1 MKKFRMFRVFFL
13 LFAVLFA
20 LSGCTGKTTV
30 EQSGNAYTIYYLNT
44 SGIQLVG
51 SEYRTETTDLDALV
65 RELLDKM
72 GNVPADLDCQ
82 RGLPVLYQQQLVLL
96 LCQLNFQQF
105 LYNRAMPGL
114 SFPFR
119 KYVPSGLVFLLP
131 GSFWQFALTARLL
144 RSVLQL
150 LSVPVCSGALSHLH
164 GQLFLCGGLRSSVW
178 Y

>member
-30 EQSGNAYTIYYLNT
+30 EQSGNAYTIYYLNA

-51 SEYRTETTDLDALV
+51 SEYRTETADTDALV

-82 RGLPVLYQQQLVLL
+82 RARRSGSKRSPIGSKEMF
-96 LCQLNFQQF
+96 CTCT
-105 LYNRAMPGL
+105 RMPIM
-114 SFPFR
+114 R
-119 KYVPSGLVFLLP
+119 
-131 GSFWQFALTARLL
+131 
-144 RSVLQL
+144 
-150 LSVPVCSGALSHLH
+150 
-164 GQLFLCGGLRSSVW
+164 
-178 Y
+178 

>member
-65 RELLDKM
+65 RELLDFVRVEKHGYKM
-72 GNVPADLDCQ
+72 CRRISTVRERCRSGSKRSPTGS
-82 RGLPVLYQQQLVLL
+82 RGMFCIYMQ
-96 LCQLNFQQF
+96 
-105 LYNRAMPGL
+105 MPTM
-114 SFPFR
+114 R
-119 KYVPSGLVFLLP
+119 
-131 GSFWQFALTARLL
+131 
-144 RSVLQL
+144 
-150 LSVPVCSGALSHLH
+150 
-164 GQLFLCGGLRSSVW
+164 
-178 Y
+178 

>member
-82 RGLPVLYQQQLVLL
+82 RALPE
-96 LCQLNFQQF
+96 
-105 LYNRAMPGL
+105 RI
-114 SFPFR
+114 
-119 KYVPSGLVFLLP
+119 
-131 GSFWQFALTARLL
+131 
-144 RSVLQL
+144 
-150 LSVPVCSGALSHLH
+150 
-164 GQLFLCGGLRSSVW
+164 
-178 Y
+178 